1 MRDSSSL
8 GEAAIDVDV
17 PLIIL
22 DEAEFGQRHLQQ
34 LHKMMCCATP
44 SSLTAEP
51 VQHTD
56 VCSEGSYG
64 ENNRYCTVRVKLTE
78 CC

>member
-44 SSLTAEP
+44 
-51 VQHTD
+51 
-56 VCSEGSYG
+56 
-64 ENNRYCTVRVKLTE
+64 
-78 CC
+78 